1 MVSFTDS
8 SAMIIMND
16 LVRCFRDQLTFA
28 RKTNEPLRELT
39 VREGIRIPEGLAT
52 LSNRQLNAVMANA
65 RFHCR
70 FDSGQTQTRLN
81 ARGGASKDV
90 AGTMADPAGDRGYSQ
105 SYADARYSAPPA
117 PCNNTSFPDASS
129 VPELMTP
136 PKDQPPTKDPGSYL
150 SERPC

>member
-70 FDSGQTQTRLN
+70 FESGQTQNRLN

-105 SYADARYSAPPA
+105 SYADAWFL
-117 PCNNTSFPDASS
+117 SFRATLLTF
-129 VPELMTP
+129 VPETMATNYGCRDTSQDALRSRITW
-136 PKDQPPTKDPGSYL
+136 
-150 SERPC
+150 